1 MLDMEPQPLNALTI
15 LPKTDVSD
23 RTIALMVAAMIF
35 LALALV
41 LALLLVLPNGTKIVK
56 AMAPEARWIVLVAVS
71 GALGA
76 YVHMAHSFVTY
87 VGLEK
92 VKKSWLWWY
101 AMRPFIGM
109 ALALAFFLVYG
120 ASTNSIG
127 SISTGTASPGGILA
141 IAVVVGMFSKQA
153 IDKLAEVFD
162 MLLKS
167 DTGDKMKDKDSL
179 KKEKVG
185 STVTDE
191 NKNNEDNDPDNN
203 TNIPTDP
210 NAVG

>member
-1 MLDMEPQPLNALTI
+1 
-15 LPKTDVSD
+15 
-23 RTIALMVAAMIF
+23 
-35 LALALV
+35 
-41 LALLLVLPNGTKIVK
+41 
-56 AMAPEARWIVLVAVS
+56 MAPEARWIVLVAVS

-127 SISTGTASPGGILA
+127 SISMGTASPGGILA

>member
-1 MLDMEPQPLNALTI
+1 M
-15 LPKTDVSD
+15 PKTDVPD
-23 RTIALMVAAMIF
+23 RTIAFMVAAMIF
-35 LALALV
+35 LALVLL
-41 LALLLVLPNGTKIVK
+41 LALLLVLPNGTKLVQ
-56 AMAPEARWIVLVAVS
+56 ALAPEARWIILVATS

-120 ASTNSIG
+120 ASTDGIG
-127 SISTGTASPGGILA
+127 KIGTGTDSPGGILA

-153 IDKLAEVFD
+153 IDKLAEIFD
-162 MLLKS
+162 IILKS
-167 DTGDKMKDKDSL
+167 DTGEKMKDNDSL
-179 KKEKVG
+179 KKDGNESG
-185 STVTDE
+185 GG
-191 NKNNEDNDPDNN
+191 NNNN
-203 TNIPTDP
+203 GQDSPVSDTNIPTDP

>member
-1 MLDMEPQPLNALTI
+1 M
-15 LPKTDVSD
+15 PKTDVPD
-23 RTIALMVAAMIF
+23 RTIAFMVVAMIF
-35 LALALV
+35 LALLLV
-41 LALLLVLPNGTKIVK
+41 LVLLLVLPNGTKLVQ
-56 AMAPEARWIVLVAVS
+56 AMAPEARWIILVATA

-109 ALALAFFLVYG
+109 ALALVFFLVYG
-120 ASTNSIG
+120 ASTNGVGEIG
-127 SISTGTASPGGILA
+127 TGASSPGGIMA

-153 IDKLAEVFD
+153 IDKLAEIFD

-167 DTGDKMKDKDSL
+167 DTGEKMKDKDST
-179 KKEKVG
+179 KKDKG
-185 STVTDE
+185 G
-191 NKNNEDNDPDNN
+191 NAGNNGNLNNEENNPNNN

>member
-1 MLDMEPQPLNALTI
+1 MEPQPIHTLQGQ
-15 LPKTDVSD
+15 PKTDVPD
-23 RTIALMVAAMIF
+23 RTIALMVAGMVF

-41 LALLLVLPNGTKIVK
+41 LILLLVLPNGTKIVK
-56 AMAPEARWIVLVAVS
+56 ALAPEARWIILVAVS

-101 AMRPFIGM
+101 AIRPFIGM
-109 ALALAFFLVYG
+109 ALALVFFLVYG
-120 ASTNSIG
+120 ASTDNLDNIQAG
-127 SISTGTASPGGILA
+127 ESPTGGILA

-153 IDKLAEVFD
+153 IDKLADVFD
-162 MLLKS
+162 AILKS
-167 DTGDKMKDKDSL
+167 DTAEKMKNKDSL
-179 KKEKVG
+179 ANGRKKDNNK
-185 STVTDE
+185 DE
-191 NKNNEDNDPDNN
+191 NLHDSNSS
-203 TNIPTDP
+203 IPVDP

>member
-1 MLDMEPQPLNALTI
+1 MEPQPLKMLPA
-15 LPKTDVSD
+15 LPKTDVPD
-23 RTIALMVAAMIF
+23 RTIAYMVAAMIF

-41 LALLLVLPNGTKIVK
+41 MALLLVLPKDTTLVK
-56 AMAPEARWIVLVAVS
+56 AMPPEARWLILVAVS

-120 ASTNSIG
+120 ASTNGIG
-127 SISTGTASPGGILA
+127 EIGTGTASPSGILA

-153 IDKLAEVFD
+153 IDKLAEIFD

-167 DTGDKMKDKDSL
+167 DTGEKMKDKDSL
-179 KKEKVG
+179 KKDKDG
-185 STVTDE
+185 NATGGG
-191 NKNNEDNDPDNN
+191 NNNSGDDSPENN